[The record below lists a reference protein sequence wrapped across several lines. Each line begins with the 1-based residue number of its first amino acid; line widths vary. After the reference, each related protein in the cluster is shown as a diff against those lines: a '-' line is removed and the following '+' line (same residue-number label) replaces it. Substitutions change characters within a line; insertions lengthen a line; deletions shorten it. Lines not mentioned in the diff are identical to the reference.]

1 MFYNSQKKIAVMAKA
16 VAANIIAAAGSFQ
29 SKFSKNVV
37 SLVLLPVVVS
47 AGGAIRKAD
56 RLT

>member
-29 SKFSKNVV
+29 PKFSKFIV
-37 SLVLLPVVVS
+37 SSALLPLPID
-47 AGGAIRKAD
+47 AGNAIHRID
-56 RLT
+56 RLP